1 MGRHGLCGH
10 RSGAAT
16 EICNVGRFGIRE
28 LLGQRLGSLAPPVHV
43 ERIYGRLD
51 MGVSCLGN

>member
-1 MGRHGLCGH
+1 MGRHGLCDH

-16 EICNVGRFGIRE
+16 EVCNVGRFGIRE

-43 ERIYGRLD
+43 ELAVDALD
-51 MGVSCLGN
+51 VGVSCSGN